1 MKMPHQMTA
10 LMDRGG
16 RPTVR
21 ELLSSLVFNPADG
34 TIRLNG
40 DRLIMQRAAFGAEL
54 RSQLVRTLG
63 EDEARSFLIRLGF
76 QLGKNDARFVR
87 SSWQNLDIGDAFTAG
102 TRLHTF
108 TGVVRVETVQNDFDF
123 SKRIFTGE
131 FLWHDSVEAAEYVK
145 DGSPSPHP
153 VCWTQL
159 GYASGY
165 ASEFFG
171 TLIMYKEVSCAAEG
185 HRHCR
190 VIGKPAD
197 VWGEHDPEVVMFR
210 TRVVPP
216 GLPETVAALPG
227 QGRATQVK
235 PQRGSSAVDR
245 VLLAPVVDGLERL
258 AAARLP
264 VLISGQPGT
273 GKKRAAA
280 YLHTA
285 LGAEGAGPARLQC
298 GGLDVQRLAQQLGAK
313 AGAAVRR
320 QNVPKMLVLEDIEL
334 LSQEAQAC
342 LDGHLGEL
350 AKRETV
356 IVATTS
362 LAPRQLA
369 RVEGFRRDLWLKFS
383 VHPICLAPL
392 SSRRAD
398 VPLLADAMVSA
409 IAERL
414 RIRPPAFADGA
425 TNVLAAAALTG
436 NLTELEATLASAILI
451 APADQPITAE
461 ALQEAQQGLA
471 EADQADSA
479 VSSLDGWLSRALSKG
494 NLSMT
499 ELEMHIYHS
508 AVDRAAGNLSA
519 AARSLGL
526 SRAQL
531 AYRIKGGAKASPTVQ
546 QSEAG

>member
-21 ELLSSLVFNPADG
+21 ELLSSLVFNPVDG
-34 TIRLNG
+34 TIRLNS
-40 DRLIMQRAAFGAEL
+40 DRLIMQRAAFGAGL
-54 RSQLVRTLG
+54 RSQLIGTLG

-76 QLGKNDARFVR
+76 QLDKNDARFVR
-87 SSWQNLDIGDAFTAG
+87 TSWQNLDIGDGFTAG

-108 TGVVRVETVQNDFDF
+108 AGVVRVETVQNDFDF
-123 SKRIFTGE
+123 SKRFFTGE
-131 FLWHDSVEAAEYVK
+131 FLWHDSVEAAEYGK
-145 DGSPSPHP
+145 DRPPSPHP

-190 VIGKPAD
+190 VVGKPAD
-197 VWGEHDPEVVMFR
+197 VWGEHDPEVAKFR
-210 TRVVPP
+210 TRVVPS
-216 GLPETVAALPG
+216 GLSETVAALSG
-227 QGRATQVK
+227 LGRNNPVK

-264 VLISGQPGT
+264 VLISGALGT

-285 LGAEGAGPARLQC
+285 LGADGAGTLRLHC
-298 GGLDVQRLAQQLGAK
+298 GGLDVATLVRHLGPK
-313 AGAAVRR
+313 GGTLKRK
-320 QNVPKMLVLEDIEL
+320 QGVPKMLSLEDIEL
-334 LSQEAQAC
+334 LSQETQAC
-342 LDGHLGEL
+342 LDGHLGEMGE
-350 AKRETV
+350 RETMV
-356 IVATTS
+356 AATTA
-362 LAPRQLA
+362 LAPKDLA
-369 RVEGFRRDLWLKFS
+369 RVDGFHRDLWLRFS
-383 VHPICLAPL
+383 VHPVCLAPL
-392 SSRRAD
+392 SARRAD
-398 VPLLADAMVSA
+398 VPPLADAMVSA

-414 RIRPPAFADGA
+414 RIRRPALADWA
-425 TNVLAAAALTG
+425 TDVLAAADLSV
-436 NLTELEATLASAILI
+436 NLTELEAILVSAIL
-451 APADQPITAE
+451 ATPSGQPITAE
-461 ALQEAQQGLA
+461 TLLVAQRGLA
-471 EADQADSA
+471 ETMPADLPA
-479 VSSLDGWLSRALSKG
+479 SSFDAWLTQALSQG
-494 NLSMT
+494 SISLAAP
-499 ELEMHIYHS
+499 EMHICRT
-508 AVDRAAGNLSA
+508 ALDRASGNLSA

-531 AYRIKGGAKASPTVQ
+531 AYRLGRAEGSATRLQ
-546 QSEAG
+546 L